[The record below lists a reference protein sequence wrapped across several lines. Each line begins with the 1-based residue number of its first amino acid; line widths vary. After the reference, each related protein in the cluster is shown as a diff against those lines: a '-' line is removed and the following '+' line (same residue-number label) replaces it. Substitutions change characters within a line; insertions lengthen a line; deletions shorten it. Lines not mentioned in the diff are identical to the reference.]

1 MRHPVLAQLVLALG
15 VAFAAGSCA
24 TMTPEACQVAD
35 WGALGVVD
43 GQAGAT
49 LQKFEARQTDC
60 AKVGV
65 QADFNAYARGRDSG
79 LRNFCQPGS
88 GFHAGLSG
96 YTYQGVCPGALEAD
110 FMLGYAD
117 GRVAYDA
124 RQALSSAESAVS
136 SARSERNGI
145 EEKLTHFQS
154 ELTRK
159 DATEAEKATARTR
172 IEELRRDRRRAED
185 RIRDAEFDRNRAAF
199 NADRVRADI
208 GMRWG
213 SW

>member
-1 MRHPVLAQLVLALG
+1 MRKSILAPLVLAFG
-15 VAFAAGSCA
+15 AAFVASSCA

-35 WGALGVVD
+35 WGALGAVD

-49 LQKFEARQTDC
+49 LQRFEARQADC
-60 AKVGV
+60 AKIGV
-65 QADFNAYARGRDSG
+65 QADFNAYSRGRDSG

-88 GFHAGLSG
+88 GFHAGLAG

-110 FMLGYAD
+110 FMLGYSD
-117 GRVAYDA
+117 GRMAYDV
-124 RQALSSAESAVS
+124 RQALSSAESAVA
-136 SARSERNGI
+136 SARSERDSI
-145 EEKLTHFQS
+145 EEKIRGIEGDARKPGVS
-154 ELTRK
+154 EADKAAARK
-159 DATEAEKATARTR
+159 RVD
-172 IEELRRDRRRAED
+172 ELRADRRRAED
-185 RIRDAEFDRNRAAF
+185 RIRDAEFDRGRAAF